1 MPLEHI
7 VEGALV
13 GLHEDGEPPR
23 RVNPARPVVEGLQGQ
38 ADAQVSAVP
47 LEDAEV
53 PSDHVVEHFVPAAE
67 AGGGGR
73 MSFWFRL
80 AVYLPVLFLIAIV
93 VVGQH
98 HDNARDT
105 LRGAIA
111 RTVRWTVWS
120 AVLVGGMFALEFLF
134 IGW

>member
-1 MPLEHI
+1 
-7 VEGALV
+7 
-13 GLHEDGEPPR
+13 
-23 RVNPARPVVEGLQGQ
+23 
-38 ADAQVSAVP
+38 
-47 LEDAEV
+47 
-53 PSDHVVEHFVPAAE
+53 
-67 AGGGGR
+67 

-80 AVYLPVLFLIAIV
+80 AVYLPVLFLIAVV

-105 LRGAIA
+105 LRGAA
-111 RTVRWTVWS
+111 VRTVRWTVWS